1 MDSFVLAEMFKYLY
15 LLFAEDED
23 LILPMDDFVF
33 TTEAHL
39 LPLSLGRK
47 ERRVRVY
54 ILDCTPHYVSF
65 VCHMNDVLMYCVC
78 VIPNWGTRLLQTTPL
93 YRRLL
98 YK

>member
-47 ERRVRVY
+47 ERRVRTCVPTY
-54 ILDCTPHYVSF
+54 ILDCTSHSVPF
-65 VCHMNDVLMYCVC
+65 ICLNLNNVCYCV
-78 VIPNWGTRLLQTTPL
+78 
-93 YRRLL
+93 
-98 YK
+98 